1 MRLGCRR
8 LPRHGW
14 PVAAELLTKPDIQ
27 TQIQV
32 QYREAE
38 KRLQISR
45 EDVLRGFLSAYKL
58 AEQQG
63 QPHGL
68 WSRPCARWGK
78 MLGYYDP
85 KQREEA
91 IPKGDLDRLR
101 RHLATLP
108 EWELLRLASDG

>member
-1 MRLGCRR
+1 
-8 LPRHGW
+8 
-14 PVAAELLTKPDIQ
+14 
-27 TQIQV
+27 
-32 QYREAE
+32 
-38 KRLQISR
+38 
-45 EDVLRGFLSAYKL
+45 
-58 AEQQG
+58 
-63 QPHGL
+63 
-68 WSRPCARWGK
+68 